1 MNVTAFNFGSVNNFN
16 YNIGSNNIP
25 NNTSSS
31 FISGFNP
38 RASHQTYNNIQL
50 R

>member
-1 MNVTAFNFGSVNNFN
+1 MNVTAFNFGSVNNLN
-16 YNIGSNNIP
+16 YNVGSNNIGSN
-25 NNTSSS
+25 TSS